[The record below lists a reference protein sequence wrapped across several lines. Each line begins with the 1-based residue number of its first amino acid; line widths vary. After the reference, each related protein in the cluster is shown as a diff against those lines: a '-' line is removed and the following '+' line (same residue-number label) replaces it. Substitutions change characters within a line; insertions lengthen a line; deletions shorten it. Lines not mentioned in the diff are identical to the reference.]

1 MELDRYT
8 KKKIPRRRKKSLNM
22 IRSLDL
28 LKRALQRLPPRELQ
42 MLYAVKV
49 LRVEQDELTSL
60 YSVRQSNIS
69 YRLDRAEYRI
79 QLHAEIANICSE
91 TQLRKALYDVGL
103 NESAVRAVL
112 GVVKTSSQSAT
123 AQALQVTQGSV
134 RHIFS
139 TAITKLSEPEND
151 DVENREESLRLL
163 RLIEMNYNQLRSI
176 KSQRRWAWKVRGG
189 NYPTPQE

>member
-1 MELDRYT
+1 
-8 KKKIPRRRKKSLNM
+8 M
-22 IRSLDL
+22 IRSLDF

-91 TQLRKALYDVGL
+91 TRLRRALYDVGM

-112 GVVKTSSQSAT
+112 GVIKTSSQSAT
-123 AQALQVTQGSV
+123 AQALCVTQGSV

-139 TAITKLSEPEND
+139 TAISKLSDSENSWVD
-151 DVENREESLRLL
+151 HREEALKLL
-163 RLIEMNYNQLRSI
+163 RLVEMNYNQLRSI
-176 KSQRRWAWKVRGG
+176 RSQRRWAWKVRGG